1 MENAFGQPQRVIV
14 LGGSSE
20 IARAITR
27 KLAAARAH
35 TVVLAGR
42 NPELLEVAAAEAR
55 DYGATDVPLV
65 TIDAEQPSSAATS
78 VIQSFEAAG
87 GSVDLVIIAVGH
99 LGNQFTDEVDPAAVA
114 QMLTVNFTW
123 PAVALTEVRNRLLAQ
138 GSGRILVI
146 SSVGAVRVR
155 RSAYLYGSAKA
166 GLDRLCDALADSLDG
181 TGVSL
186 QILRPGAVRTRMT
199 AGLKEVPFTTGPNEV
214 ADYVMAGLASGD
226 RIIWS
231 PPVLRWVYLILRHL
245 PRKVWRAVMD
255 RA

>member
-1 MENAFGQPQRVIV
+1 
-14 LGGSSE
+14 
-20 IARAITR
+20 
-27 KLAAARAH
+27 
-35 TVVLAGR
+35 
-42 NPELLEVAAAEAR
+42 
-55 DYGATDVPLV
+55 
-65 TIDAEQPSSAATS
+65 
-78 VIQSFEAAG
+78 
-87 GSVDLVIIAVGH
+87 
-99 LGNQFTDEVDPAAVA
+99 
-114 QMLTVNFTW
+114 
-123 PAVALTEVRNRLLAQ
+123 
-138 GSGRILVI
+138 
-146 SSVGAVRVR
+146 VR